1 MPPFRFSEAE
11 FLENFYGYF
20 IESTATF
27 STLVFLKKK
36 IISYSSLKL
45 PQLLSGYYNQ
55 GCTLKS
61 PQNSLFLTLHG
72 PEGPPSPLQELEGRV
87 RSARNF

>member
-1 MPPFRFSEAE
+1 MYSTEAE

-45 PQLLSGYYNQ
+45 PQLLSGYYSAVGSGRGKGGKAQ
-55 GCTLKS
+55 LK
-61 PQNSLFLTLHG
+61 
-72 PEGPPSPLQELEGRV
+72 LQWIVDRAREERLELI
-87 RSARNF
+87 